1 MTDLIHPMNA
11 REMVKDLRAKLLDK
25 DHLFDSPIISRP
37 KDVRQRIEIALKWGD
52 LDPAYLI
59 ALGIAAGASPMETC
73 AAENALQGFCKTV
86 CEDAQKLYDK
96 LEGKEAA

>member
-1 MTDLIHPMNA
+1 MNDMIHPMNA
-11 REMVKDLRAKLLDK
+11 REMVKDLREKLLEK
-25 DHLFDSPIISRP
+25 EHLFDSPIISRP
-37 KDVRQRIEIALKWGD
+37 KDVRQRVEIALMRGE

>member
-1 MTDLIHPMNA
+1 MNDMIHPMNA
-11 REMVKDLRAKLLDK
+11 REMVKDLREKLLEK
-25 DHLFDSPIISRP
+25 EHLFDSPIISRP
-37 KDVRQRIEIALKWGD
+37 KDVRQRVEIALMRGD